1 MDQVTSFEER
11 RKKIRAEKIA
21 HFVEKVKPRLPDYRD
36 GRPGYTEEQWLY
48 AEIEYKKL
56 KQLIQN
62 CYVDGLDYSSPE
74 TDYERPKQQTK
85 EEAEWGIDLLLS
97 EMNTYEKR
105 NTLPIM
111 LISVGDRCQLFG
123 LVGALVPYYDLA
135 KVLYPEVWEIEAL
148 REKIREKRSKQAD

>member
-1 MDQVTSFEER
+1 MDQVASFEER
-11 RKKIRAEKIA
+11 RNKVRAEKIA
-21 HFVEKVKPRLPDYRD
+21 HFVEKVKPRLDLYRD
-36 GRPGYTEEQWLY
+36 GYPSNTEEEVRY
-48 AEIEYKKL
+48 AEIQSKKL

-74 TDYERPKQQTK
+74 TDYERRKQQTK
-85 EEAEWGIDLLLS
+85 EEAEKGIDLLLS

-111 LISVGDRCQLFG
+111 LISIGDRCQLFG
-123 LVGALVPYYDLA
+123 LVGALAPYYDLA
-135 KVLYPEVWEIEAL
+135 KVLYPEVFEIEAL